1 MGGTSFPLVRGR
13 TMRATKLN
21 GCGVPLAGDGSAI
34 SVTDGYVSVALTA
47 NINEPEELVVTNANG
62 QTCVRDPGCAEF
74 KGYNVDVVF
83 CNVDPCLYS
92 LMTGQDTIN
101 DAEGNPIGFRM
112 NSKKKACDNAFS
124 LEVWAGSPGA
134 EGCQGQTTESGS
146 FGYLVLPFLRAGV
159 VGDFTIE
166 NAAVSFTIS
175 GAVTLDGNSWGMGPY
190 NTMEVGG
197 VPAKLPEALDTN
209 DHLAVLFTTMAPPEP
224 TDGMC
229 LTDVEYTAFLADGTL
244 PVAA

>member
-1 MGGTSFPLVRGR
+1 VWGASLGAV
-13 TMRATKLN
+13 
-21 GCGVPLAGDGSAI
+21 GC
-34 SVTDGYVSVALTA
+34 
-47 NINEPEELVVTNANG
+47 E
-62 QTCVRDPGCAEF
+62 
-74 KGYNVDVVF
+74 
-83 CNVDPCLYS
+83 
-92 LMTGQDTIN
+92 
-101 DAEGNPIGFRM
+101 
-112 NSKKKACDNAFS
+112 
-124 LEVWAGSPGA
+124 
-134 EGCQGQTTESGS
+134 GQTTESGS